1 MRITTRMIS
10 NQYSSNLNKVT
21 NQLNKS
27 ATTAYDFRAF
37 EKPSE
42 NPFLAGQT
50 FQVRRQMALNDN
62 YASNI
67 ENLTG
72 AASSADSILQNVSQI
87 LTKANSSE
95 VLQGINGTSNQ
106 SDRDVIAD
114 QLLAMRDS
122 IIADMNAQYGNRY
135 LFAGAGGSKDAPFSV
150 DSDGNLLYRGI
161 NVDTGEN
168 INGASTTITY
178 NYTDTDGNT
187 IEKSMQ
193 INFGAGIS
201 DKLNGYTV
209 SIVANQSANNI
220 TIDTTS
226 QTITIEMQTGST
238 KQNLQDLLRGNS
250 FKTELDTASTTD
262 TNLKDITLDDLSQIT
277 ISGIDEPGIKDEVI
291 GAAAAGV
298 TDGTASI
305 PYINDNGDSKTLSI
319 DFSKASSSYNG
330 YTIYLS
336 TGPISTSV
344 SVDKDARTITI
355 SLPDGATQSDLQS
368 LLQTNVDGN
377 ITVAMDS
384 TDQIYE
390 NSTANSP
397 QITNIVNLDDLANE
411 TAYVDIGLGMK
422 TDDNGN
428 VIDQSAFD
436 SSMPGINFLGYGTTT
451 IDGVDVPKNICSLL
465 TDMADI
471 LKDNT
476 LSSEALVEK
485 IKPYMESFR
494 ESQEEFTAQLAH
506 VGTNVNFLE
515 SIDSYL
521 TNVDLNLTKRDE
533 SVEFVDAADAITNY
547 SMQMFTYQATL
558 QVGSNILQPTLLDFM
573 T

>member
-168 INGASTTITY
+168 INGASATITFEHIA
-178 NYTDTDGNT
+178 TAKP
-187 IEKSMQ
+187 IQ
-193 INFGAGIS
+193 IDFGSGIGS
-201 DKLNGYTV
+201 KLNDYKV
-209 SIVANQSANNI
+209 NI
-220 TIDTTS
+220 TTNQASNQISVDASSKAINIDL
-226 QTITIEMQTGST
+226 QTGAT
-238 KQNLQDLLRGNS
+238 KQDLQDLLQGNS

>member
-1 MRITTRMIS
+1 MRITTKMIS
-10 NQYSSNLNKVT
+10 SQYYSNLNSVT

-67 ENLTG
+67 ENLMG

-87 LTKANSSE
+87 LTRANSSE
-95 VLQGINGTSNQ
+95 VLAGINGTYNQ

-114 QLLAMRDS
+114 QLLAMRDA

-150 DSDGNLLYRGI
+150 DDDGNLLYRGI
-161 NVDTGEN
+161 NVNTGEN
-168 INGASTTITY
+168 INGASATITF
-178 NYTDTDGNT
+178 DQ
-187 IEKSMQ
+187 IESAEPIQ
-193 INFGAGIS
+193 INFGTGIGS
-201 DKLNGYTV
+201 KLNDYKV
-209 SIVANQSANNI
+209 NI
-220 TIDTTS
+220 TTNQPSNQISVDASAKSINIDL
-226 QTITIEMQTGST
+226 QTGAT
-238 KQNLQDLLRGNS
+238 KQDLQDLLQGSS
-250 FKTELDTASTTD
+250 FLTELSAASATD
-262 TNLKDITLDDLSQIT
+262 TNLSGITADGLSQIT
-277 ISGIDEPGIKDEVI
+277 ISGIDEPGVKDEVI

-298 TDGTASI
+298 TDGKASI
-305 PYINDNGDSKTLSI
+305 PYLNGSGDSKTLSI
-319 DFSKASSSYNG
+319 DFGEASSSYNG
-330 YTIYLS
+330 YSIYLS
-336 TGPISTSV
+336 TVSTSPSV
-344 SVDKDARTITI
+344 SVDKDAQTITI
-355 SLPDGATQSDLQS
+355 SLPDGATQSDLES

-397 QITNIVNLDDLANE
+397 QITNIVSLDDLANE
-411 TAYVDIGLGMK
+411 TSYVDIGLGMK
-422 TDDNGN
+422 TDDDGN

-436 SSMPGINFLGYGTTT
+436 ASMPGIKFLGYGTTT
-451 IDGVDVPKNICSLL
+451 IDGVEVPKNICSLL
-465 TDMADI
+465 GKMADI
-471 LKDNT
+471 LKDDS
-476 LSSEALVEK
+476 LSGETLVEA
-485 IKPYMESFR
+485 IQPYMETFN

-515 SIDSYL
+515 SIDSYI
-521 TNVDLNLTKRDE
+521 TTVDLNLTKRDE

-547 SMQMFTYQATL
+547 SMQMFSYQATL

-573 T
+573 K

>member
-277 ISGIDEPGIKDEVI
+277 ISNIDEVGSDLLQ
-291 GAAAAGV
+291 
-298 TDGTASI
+298 S
-305 PYINDNGDSKTLSI
+305 
-319 DFSKASSSYNG
+319 
-330 YTIYLS
+330 
-336 TGPISTSV
+336 STS
-344 SVDKDARTITI
+344 STSI
-355 SLPDGATQSDLQS
+355 
-368 LLQTNVDGN
+368 TNVVDL
-377 ITVAMDS
+377 
-384 TDQIYE
+384 E
-390 NSTANSP
+390 
-397 QITNIVNLDDLANE
+397 DLANE

-422 TDDNGN
+422 TDDDGN

-436 SSMPGINFLGYGTTT
+436 ASMPGIKFLGYGTTT
-451 IDGVDVPKNICSLL
+451 INGVDVPKNVCSLL

-471 LKDNT
+471 LKDDT
-476 LSSEALVEK
+476 LSGEALIEEM
-485 IKPYMESFR
+485 KPYMESFD
-494 ESQEEFTAQLAH
+494 ESQDEFTAQLAH

-515 SIDSYL
+515 SIDSYI
-521 TNVDLNLTKRDE
+521 TDVDLNLTKRDE